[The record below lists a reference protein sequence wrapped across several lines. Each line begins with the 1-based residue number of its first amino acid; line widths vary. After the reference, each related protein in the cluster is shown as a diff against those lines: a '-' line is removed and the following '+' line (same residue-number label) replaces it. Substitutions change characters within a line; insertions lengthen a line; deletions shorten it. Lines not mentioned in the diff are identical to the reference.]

1 MAALTISELLDQV
14 TSGATVL
21 LPSPRAAAE
30 LRAAY
35 EAQQRA
41 SGHPAWEPPA
51 AWSWSQWLR
60 GLWGELIVNGTEQRL
75 LLNPAQE
82 LALWREIVAE
92 PLTGADAT
100 EAALGSPDAL
110 ATLAYDAWQLA
121 ARYEAT
127 GRLRAA
133 ANSHDTRIFAA
144 WAEAFTR
151 RCASAGYLSAALLEQ
166 AIREHLEARSLTPPA
181 TLLLAGWLDESPA
194 QRSLLEALAARG
206 CEVDRVVLTHEQTNT
221 AALRGWTV
229 AASEQEELTL
239 AARWVRAFVE
249 DRQRKGQSARVGILL
264 PQPAED
270 RAALE
275 AALLNELAPELNAID
290 ADLSGAPWEFS
301 SGPSLASLPMVAT
314 ALGLAQWAAHP
325 LPIDAITALVLSP
338 YLGGNAQQREASA
351 RVDATVRRTS
361 MLRDELTLPQF
372 LTLAGRGDETP
383 AIVDS
388 LRDVAA
394 TLQRNGDLQ
403 RPRGYAEWGEF
414 LRDLLRA
421 ANWPGDRAPNPTE
434 FEAARAWDS
443 LLDTLATLDFQGR
456 RVPYAAFL
464 DELQRQAEAT
474 AFAPPATHAPV
485 QVMTAHEA
493 EGCLFDAVVLLRATD
508 ANWPTGEHTNPLL
521 PWPLQRTLQMPGTDP
536 IAANTR
542 ARTAAQD
549 LFARSGSVLCTLAAE
564 NADGPLRPS
573 PLLSALPLT
582 PIAADELLPAA
593 HPTVPIEL
601 EAIPDDAPLPPL
613 PSREVHGG
621 ARVLKLQAACGFL
634 AFAEVRLRASEPDSP
649 ELGLDA
655 GESGN
660 FLHDALQRFWQE
672 VHSQEVLRAMSPN
685 ERSEM
690 LAACIDDALPR
701 RLRAESAWDEA
712 YLAMQKQRL
721 LTVLEAWLDIEL
733 QRAPFEVRAFEAK
746 QQVEIGPLT
755 LDVRLDRIDRV
766 ADEGFLL
773 VDYKSGNAG
782 HPREWET
789 GRPLDPQLPLYALLH
804 EPHELKGLAFAK
816 VRAGKEMRW
825 LGVQAEDGLL
835 PRSRTN
841 VTIEMEGQLAVWRD
855 TLTRLAE
862 DFAEGRAD
870 VSPRDF
876 HKDCAHCIQRLLC
889 RVDPMAL
896 ATHED
901 ASTGEEIDG

>member
-1 MAALTISELLDQV
+1 MPALTISELLDDLA
-14 TSGATVL
+14 GGKTVL
-21 LPSPRAAAE
+21 LPTTHAAAQW
-30 LRAAY
+30 RAAY
-35 EAQQRA
+35 DAQQRA
-41 SGHPAWEPPA
+41 SGQAAWEPAA

-60 GLWGELIVNGTEQRL
+60 GLWGELVVDGTEHRL
-75 LLNPAQE
+75 LLNPSQE

-92 PLTGADAT
+92 PLTGDDAT
-100 EAALGSPDAL
+100 EASLGSPDAL
-110 ATLAYDAWQLA
+110 AALAYQAWQLA
-121 ARYEAT
+121 ASYQAT

-144 WAEAFTR
+144 WADSFAK

-166 AIREHLEARSLTPPA
+166 AIREHLEAGSLTPPSA
-181 TLLLAGWLDESPA
+181 LSLAGWLDESPA
-194 QRSLLEALAARG
+194 QNSLLEAFAAHS
-206 CEVDRVVLTHEQTNT
+206 CEVDRVALTHEQTDA
-221 AALRGWTV
+221 AALRGWTI
-229 AASEQEELTL
+229 AATEQEELTL

-249 DRQRKGQSARVGILL
+249 GRQRKGQSARVGILL

-275 AALLNELAPELNAID
+275 AALLRELAPELNAID
-290 ADLSGAPWEFS
+290 ADLAGTPWEFS
-301 SGPSLASLPMVAT
+301 SGPSLASLPMVAA

-338 YLGGNAQQREASA
+338 YLGDNAQQREPSA
-351 RVDATVRRTS
+351 RVDAVVRRAS
-361 MLRDELTLPQF
+361 MLRDELTLPQ
-372 LTLAGRGDETP
+372 LLALANRSDEQP
-383 AIVDS
+383 AILVC
-388 LRDVAA
+388 LRDLAA

-403 RPRGYAEWGEF
+403 RPRSYAEWGEF
-414 LRDLLRA
+414 VRELTRA

-536 IAANTR
+536 TAANMR
-542 ARTAAQD
+542 ARASALD
-549 LFARSGSVLCTLAAE
+549 LLARSGNVLCTLAAE

-593 HPTVPIEL
+593 QPTASIEL

-634 AFAEVRLRASEPDSP
+634 AFAEMRLRASEPDAP

-672 VHSQEVLRAMSPN
+672 VHSQEVLRAMSPT

-690 LAACIDDALPR
+690 LAACIDAALPR
-701 RLRAESAWDEA
+701 RLHAESAWDEA

-721 LTVLEAWLDIEL
+721 LTVLEAWLETEL
-733 QRAPFEVRAFEAK
+733 QRGPFEVLALEAK
-746 QQVEIGPLT
+746 TKLEIGPLT

-782 HPREWET
+782 HPREWDT
-789 GRPLDPQLPLYALLH
+789 DRPLDPQLPLYALLH

-825 LGVQAEDGLL
+825 LGVQSEDGLL

-841 VTIEMEGQLAVWRD
+841 ITVEIEGQLAAWRD

-862 DFAEGRAD
+862 DFAAGRAD

-876 HKDCAHCIQRLLC
+876 HKDCAHCAQRLLC

-896 ATHED
+896 AALKD
-901 ASTGEEIDG
+901 ASAGEEIDG

>member
-1 MAALTISELLDQV
+1 MPALTIPELLENLAG
-14 TSGATVL
+14 GATVL
-21 LPSPRAAAE
+21 LPTARAAAE
-30 LRAAY
+30 LRGAY
-35 EAQQRA
+35 DVRQRERGQA
-41 SGHPAWEPPA
+41 AWEPVA
-51 AWSWSQWLR
+51 AWAWTQWLR
-60 GLWGELIVNGTEQRL
+60 GLWGELIVEGAEQRL

-92 PLTGADAT
+92 PLTGADVAET
-100 EAALGSPDAL
+100 ALGPADAL
-110 ATLAYDAWQLA
+110 AALARDAWQLA
-121 ARYEAT
+121 AQHEAT
-127 GRLRAA
+127 SRLRAA

-144 WAEAFTR
+144 WAEAFAR
-151 RCASAGYLSAALLEQ
+151 RCAGAGYLSEALLEDALQ
-166 AIREHLEARSLTPPA
+166 QHVEAGSLVLPRA
-181 TLLLAGWLDESPA
+181 LLLAGGLEESPA
-194 QRSLLEALAARG
+194 QRSLLDACAASG
-206 CEVDRVVLTHEQTNT
+206 CAVERVGLKYGQSG
-221 AALRGWTV
+221 LRGWTV
-229 AASEQEELTL
+229 AASEQEELAL

-249 DRQRKGQSARVGILL
+249 ERQGRGLSARVGILL

-275 AALLNELAPELNAID
+275 AALLNELAPELRSIE

-301 SGPSLASLPMVAT
+301 SGPSLGSVPMVAA
-314 ALGLAQWAAHP
+314 ALGLARWAAHP

-338 YLGGNAQQREASA
+338 YLARNAQEREASA
-351 RVDATVRRTS
+351 RADVAVRRAS

-372 LTLAGRGDETP
+372 LALAGRSEEASAMLGC
-383 AIVDS
+383 

-394 TLQRNGDLQ
+394 VLQRAGDLQ
-403 RPRGYAEWGEF
+403 RPRGFAEWGE
-414 LRDLLRA
+414 LVRELTRA
-421 ANWPGDRAPNPTE
+421 AHWPGERAPNPTE
-434 FEAARAWDS
+434 FEAERAWEG

-456 RVPYAAFL
+456 RVAYATFL
-464 DELQRQAEAT
+464 RELERQAEAT
-474 AFAPPATHAPV
+474 AFAPPATHASV
-485 QVMTAHEA
+485 QVMTAREA
-493 EGCLFDAVVLLRATD
+493 EGCVFDAVVLLRATD
-508 ANWPTGEHTNPLL
+508 ASWPASEHTNPLL
-521 PWPLQRTLQMPGTDP
+521 PWPLQRTLRMPGTDP
-536 IAANTR
+536 TAANAHAR
-542 ARTAAQD
+542 AVAVD
-549 LFARSGSVLCTLAAE
+549 LIARAGSVLCTLAAE

-573 PLLSALPLT
+573 PLLGVLPLT
-582 PIAADELLPAA
+582 RVAAEDLLPCTP
-593 HPTVPIEL
+593 PTPPIEL
-601 EAIPDDAPLPPL
+601 EEMADDEPLPPL
-613 PSREVHGG
+613 LSREVHGG

-634 AFAEVRLRASEPDSP
+634 AFAEVRLRAGEPDSP

-660 FLHDALQRFWQE
+660 FLHDALQRFWEE
-672 VHSQEVLRAMSPN
+672 VRSQEVLRAMSQA

-690 LAACIDDALPR
+690 LAACIDAALPR
-701 RLRAESAWDEA
+701 RMRVESAWDEA

-721 LTVLEAWLDIEL
+721 LIVLEAWLDAEL
-733 QRAPFEVRAFEAK
+733 ERGPFEVLALEAK

-766 ADEGFLL
+766 GDEGFLL

-789 GRPLDPQLPLYALLH
+789 ERPLDPQLPLYALLH

-841 VTIEMEGQLAVWRD
+841 GTVEMEGQLAAWRE

-862 DFAEGRAD
+862 EFAEGRAE

-876 HKDCAHCIQRLLC
+876 HKDCVHCAQRLLC

-896 ATHED
+896 AVHED
-901 ASTGEEIDG
+901 ASAGEETDG